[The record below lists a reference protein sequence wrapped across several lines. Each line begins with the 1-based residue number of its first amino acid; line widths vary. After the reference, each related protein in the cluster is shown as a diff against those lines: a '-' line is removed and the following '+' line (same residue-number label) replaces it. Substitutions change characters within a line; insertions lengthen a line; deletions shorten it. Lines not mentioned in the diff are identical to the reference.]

1 MSTTTNMQPLITTPM
16 RIGGALAA
24 VAIIAVASFTAGAA
38 SERAVA
44 SAQAAFHPAVMYVK
58 LQPVEI
64 VGRRDTA
71 LAEADT
77 GCPAPRSR
85 T

>member
-1 MSTTTNMQPLITTPM
+1 MNATTNLQPLITTPM

-38 SERAVA
+38 SERAVQ
-44 SAQAAFHPAVMYVK
+44 SAQAAIHPAVMYVK

-64 VGRRDTA
+64 VARRDTA
-71 LAEADT
+71 VAVAET
-77 GCPAPRSR
+77 GCPSPRSR